1 MTGSKILFLFTLYI
15 LYFLV
20 YDVYMKNKKY
30 NITIDPTPV
39 TQKPPQNVRYKY
51 RYTLNKR
58 VEVTID
64 EFSTLIAP
72 PYSFTWTSVFDGQSC
87 SENWISQEVF
97 ALDFDTGEISVKEVY
112 EELKNFGILPQLWY
126 TTFSS
131 SKDLLKFR
139 VVLFLENPITN
150 IDLRKLISKALLKL
164 FPQADQ
170 SCSDAARYYFG
181 GVDVTITSYSPCETN
196 LLLDMSGV
204 VLCSNDFMRLRD
216 VPVLEINSY
225 NKIVAPKWALLYNNY
240 RNNHIRANN
249 NSSINP
255 PLPTTLEGGK
265 IQKIDFEVSKQNIR
279 IFREFLNGKWLYH
292 LDLFKLAT
300 NLKYAIGGFLL
311 MKDAMKKYNELGITS
326 YTQNNFAIFTYLKKV
341 NYPPCP
347 IGSFSPYEE
356 DSDLHDLIS
365 ETKSIRGHIK
375 VLEPINHVSLSEAE
389 ELFTSKFNEVI
400 NNDDV
405 GKVYLFKVPTAIGK
419 TQIITNIHATIA
431 APTNSLKNE
440 IGERMKVMY
449 ATTPDPITFENVK
462 LNNQINYYYSLG
474 LPQKSME
481 VLHSV
486 VDPKNKDIFSV
497 ADIELAS
504 DYLRQIGEAY
514 ISNST
519 LLTTHKRVLHSEFKN
534 NTLVFDEDPLKS
546 LIDITS
552 FKISDLFSINIIVKN
567 KELEFV
573 IKSLT
578 DTPVM
583 EIRKTPTFN
592 LDLDQLIKEVSQLP
606 NETLKSN
613 LFDFFSSSFYVRDTH
628 KPDIVHYVVK
638 RTIPKLKKII
648 ILSATAPINLY
659 KRLLG
664 DCLEVIDISD
674 VQQKGTVIQHTK
686 KSYSRN
692 SLSKKTKDIVNKVGN
707 TPVITFKSY
716 QNHFSNPSNMWFG
729 NCSGYDE
736 LKGKDIAVVGTPHI
750 NNVVYFLTAKVLDVE
765 LKTSDLTM
773 SYKKVIYNG
782 FEFKFNCFDNE
793 HLRMIQFSYIESDLI
808 QAVGR
813 ARTLRTD
820 AKVDLYSNFPLRI
833 SLEFRF

>member
-1 MTGSKILFLFTLYI
+1 
-15 LYFLV
+15 
-20 YDVYMKNKKY
+20 MKNKKY
-30 NITIDPTPV
+30 SITIDPVPV
-39 TQKPPQNVRYKY
+39 TQKPPKNVRYKY
-51 RYTLNKR
+51 RYTLNKI
-58 VEVTID
+58 VEVSID

-112 EELKNFGILPQLWY
+112 EELKKYGILPQLWY

-131 SKDLLKFR
+131 STDLLKFR

-150 IDLRKLISKALLKL
+150 IDLRQLISKGLLKL

-181 GVDVTITSYSPCETN
+181 GIDVTITSYIPCETN

-216 VPVLEINSY
+216 VPVLDINSY
-225 NKIVAPKWALLYNNY
+225 TKLVAPKWALLYNKY
-240 RNNHIRANN
+240 RNYHIRANN
-249 NSSINP
+249 NYSTNP
-255 PLPTTLEGGK
+255 PLPTTLQGGK
-265 IQKIDFEVSKQNIR
+265 LQKVDFDVCKQNIR

-292 LDLFKLAT
+292 LELFKLAT
-300 NLKYAIGGFLL
+300 NLQYTNGGFKL
-311 MKDAMKKYNELGITS
+311 MKDTMIKYNELGITS
-326 YTQNNFAIFTYLKKV
+326 YTPNNFAILTYLKKIK
-341 NYPPCP
+341 YPACP

-365 ETKSIRGHIK
+365 ETKNIRGHIK
-375 VLEPINHVSLSEAE
+375 LLKPIDHISLPEAE
-389 ELFTSKFNEVI
+389 ELFTSKFKEVM
-400 NNDDV
+400 NNDQV
-405 GKVYLFKVPTAIGK
+405 GKVYLFRVPTAIGK
-419 TQIITNIHATIA
+419 TEIITSVHATIA
-431 APTNSLKNE
+431 APTNDLKNE
-440 IGERMKVMY
+440 IGGRMKVNY
-449 ATTPDPITFENVK
+449 KTTPDPIVFENSSI
-462 LNNQINYYYSLG
+462 NNQMNYYYSIG
-474 LPQKSME
+474 LPNKSIE
-481 VLHSV
+481 VLYSIV
-486 VDPKNKDIFSV
+486 NPKNKNQYSIK
-497 ADIELAS
+497 DIENAN
-504 DYLRQIGEAY
+504 AY
-514 ISNST
+514 INMVRDSYTTTST
-519 LLTTHKRVLHSEFKN
+519 LLTTHKRAIHSTFSN
-534 NTLVFDEDPLKS
+534 DTIVFDEDPLKS
-546 LIDITS
+546 LIDIKS
-552 FKISDLFSINIIVKN
+552 FKISDLFSINIIVKS

-573 IKSLT
+573 IKSLI

-583 EIRKTPTFN
+583 EIRSTPTYN

-638 RTIPKLKKII
+638 RTIPKLKKTI

-659 KRLLG
+659 KRLFG
-664 DCLEVIDISD
+664 ERLEVIDISE
-674 VQQKGTVIQHTK
+674 VEQKGRIIQHTT

-692 SLSKKTKDIVNKVGN
+692 SLNKNTKDIVNRVGD

-729 NCSGYDE
+729 NCSGYDT

-750 NNVVYFLTAKVLDVE
+750 NNVVYFLTAKVLGIE
-765 LKTSDLTM
+765 FKTSDLTM
-773 SYKKVIYNG
+773 SHQKVIYNG

-793 HLRMIQFSYIESDLI
+793 NLRMIQFSYIESDLI

-813 ARTLRTD
+813 ARTLRTK
-820 AKVDLYSNFPLRI
+820 ANVDLYSNFPLKI
-833 SLEFRF
+833 SSEFRF

>member
-1 MTGSKILFLFTLYI
+1 
-15 LYFLV
+15 
-20 YDVYMKNKKY
+20 MKNKKY
-30 NITIDPTPV
+30 SITIDPVPV
-39 TQKPPQNVRYKY
+39 TQKPPKNVRYKY
-51 RYTLNKR
+51 RYTLNKI
-58 VEVTID
+58 VEVSID

-112 EELKNFGILPQLWY
+112 EELKKYGIHPQLWY

-131 SKDLLKFR
+131 STDLLKFR

-150 IDLRKLISKALLKL
+150 IDLRQLISKGLLKL

-181 GVDVTITSYSPCETN
+181 GIDVTITSYIPCETN

-216 VPVLEINSY
+216 VPVLDINSY
-225 NKIVAPKWALLYNNY
+225 TKVVAPKWALLYNKY
-240 RNNHIRANN
+240 RNYHIRANN
-249 NSSINP
+249 NYGTNP
-255 PLPTTLEGGK
+255 PLPITLQGGK
-265 IQKIDFEVSKQNIR
+265 LQKVDFDVCKQNIR

-292 LDLFKLAT
+292 LELFKLAT
-300 NLKYAIGGFLL
+300 NLQYTNGGFKL
-311 MKDAMKKYNELGITS
+311 MKDTMIKYNELGITS
-326 YTQNNFAIFTYLKKV
+326 YTPNNFAILTYLKKV
-341 NYPPCP
+341 KYPACP

-365 ETKSIRGHIK
+365 ETKNIRGHIK
-375 VLEPINHVSLSEAE
+375 LLKPIDHISLPEAE
-389 ELFTSKFNEVI
+389 ELFTSKFKEVM
-400 NNDDV
+400 NNDQV
-405 GKVYLFKVPTAIGK
+405 GKVYLFRVPTAIGK
-419 TQIITNIHATIA
+419 TEIITSVHATIA
-431 APTNSLKNE
+431 APTNDLKNE
-440 IGERMKVMY
+440 IGRRMKFNY
-449 ATTPDPITFENVK
+449 KTTPDPIVFENSSI
-462 LNNQINYYYSLG
+462 NNQMNYYYSIG
-474 LPQKSME
+474 LPNKSIE
-481 VLHSV
+481 VLYSIV
-486 VDPKNKDIFSV
+486 NPKNEDQYSIKDIEN
-497 ADIELAS
+497 AN
-504 DYLRQIGEAY
+504 AY
-514 ISNST
+514 INMVRDSYTTTST
-519 LLTTHKRVLHSEFKN
+519 LLTTHKRAIHSTFSN
-534 NTLVFDEDPLKS
+534 DTIVFDEDPLKS
-546 LIDITS
+546 LVDIKS
-552 FKISDLFSINIIVKN
+552 FKISDLFSVNIIVKS

-573 IKSLT
+573 IKSLI

-583 EIRKTPTFN
+583 EIRSTPTYN

-638 RTIPKLKKII
+638 RNIPPLKKII

-659 KRLLG
+659 KRLFG
-664 DCLEVIDISD
+664 ERLEVIDISE
-674 VQQKGTVIQHTK
+674 VQQKGRIIQHTT

-692 SLSKKTKDIVNKVGN
+692 SLNKNTKDIVNRVGD

-729 NCSGYDE
+729 NCSGYDT
-736 LKGKDIAVVGTPHI
+736 LKGKDITVVGTPHI
-750 NNVVYFLTAKVLDVE
+750 NNVVYFLTAKVLGIE
-765 LKTSDLTM
+765 FKTSDLSM
-773 SYKKVIYNG
+773 SYQKVIYNG

-793 HLRMIQFSYIESDLI
+793 NLRMIQFSYIESELI

-813 ARTLRTD
+813 ARTLRTK
-820 AKVDLYSNFPLRI
+820 ANVDLYSNFPLKI
-833 SLEFRF
+833 SSEFRF